1 MKIKM
6 TMLSCLLF
14 TMAMAQPKSEW
25 TSLFNGKD
33 LSGFKQL
40 NGKAKYTVKNGEI
53 VGTTVHGEPNSFLAT
68 EKLYGDFVLELD
80 LKMFA
85 DMNSGV
91 QFRSITSNEGENN
104 KVPDRVRGYQAE
116 VDPSKRAWS
125 GGIYDEARRGWLYP
139 LEYNPAAQK
148 AFKPK
153 DWNHYKIE
161 CIGNSIRTWI
171 NGIPCA
177 YVIDDMT
184 PEGFIALQVHSI
196 SNKADEGKEIH
207 WKNIKIKTTNLTP
220 APSDNIFVINLLNNN
235 ISAEEKKQG
244 YSLLW
249 DGKTNAGWLS
259 ANLSPFPANGWSV
272 ENGELSIRNTEESNR
287 TDGGDIITEKEYGA
301 FDLQFEFKLTDSANS
316 GLKYFIVASPDRK
329 AGLGPEYQILDD
341 AKHPDAKMGA
351 GGNRTMGS
359 LYDLIPAA
367 PSLDPKAAR
376 RDRVAIGQWN
386 RGRIVAHPDGTIEHW
401 LNGWK
406 MVEYKRGTPIF
417 NALVARS
424 KFATAKDFGM
434 APKGRILLQDHG
446 DKVSFRSIKIK
457 EL

>member
-1 MKIKM
+1 
-6 TMLSCLLF
+6 
-14 TMAMAQPKSEW
+14 MAMAQPKSEW
-25 TSLFNGKD
+25 KSLFNGKD
-33 LSGFKQL
+33 LNGFKQL

-91 QFRSITSNEGENN
+91 QFRSITSNEGANN

-116 VDPSKRAWS
+116 VDPSTRAWS

-148 AFKPK
+148 AFKPR

-171 NGIPCA
+171 NGIACA
-177 YVIDDMT
+177 YIIDDMT
-184 PEGFIALQVHSI
+184 PEGFIALQVHAI

-235 ISAEEKKQG
+235 ISAEESKQG

-249 DGKTNAGWLS
+249 DGKTSAGWLS
-259 ANLSPFPANGWSV
+259 ANLSPFPAKGWNI
-272 ENGELSIRNTEESNR
+272 ENGELSIRNAEESNR
-287 TDGGDIITEKEYGA
+287 
-301 FDLQFEFKLTDSANS
+301 
-316 GLKYFIVASPDRK
+316 
-329 AGLGPEYQILDD
+329 
-341 AKHPDAKMGA
+341 
-351 GGNRTMGS
+351 NRWWR
-359 LYDLIPAA
+359 YHYCE
-367 PSLDPKAAR
+367 
-376 RDRVAIGQWN
+376 
-386 RGRIVAHPDGTIEHW
+386 RIWGI
-401 LNGWK
+401 
-406 MVEYKRGTPIF
+406 
-417 NALVARS
+417 
-424 KFATAKDFGM
+424 
-434 APKGRILLQDHG
+434 
-446 DKVSFRSIKIK
+446 
-457 EL
+457 